1 MNMKHVKMEADPE
14 KVAGAPEAPVEEHSQ
29 DEGTSDFSDLFTDN
43 EDAHFDMDVPE
54 DSGPPET
61 SAEPE
66 RSEPAPSEALPDAG
80 PPPPAPAAPA
90 AEPETPPPAP
100 TAAQPEPPAAQPYT
114 PPQEEPVDM
123 AALRSQAQQQLEQR
137 YSLSKED
144 AEALISEPET
154 VLPRLMSNI
163 YLDVYDNIMR
173 SMQVFLPQ
181 MVQQVNMSTSSQQR
195 DESDFYSAWPRLA
208 DRKNEV
214 SQIGQMYRRMNPTAT
229 KEQFIRDVGLHASI
243 ALQLP
248 VESPLVQTPQT
259 APSAT
264 PETPPYVPPR
274 GGPSIP
280 PPRRAPG
287 QVNQFEELD
296 REWNE
301 TEREEYG
308 G

>member
-1 MNMKHVKMEADPE
+1 
-14 KVAGAPEAPVEEHSQ
+14 
-29 DEGTSDFSDLFTDN
+29 
-43 EDAHFDMDVPE
+43 
-54 DSGPPET
+54 
-61 SAEPE
+61 
-66 RSEPAPSEALPDAG
+66 
-80 PPPPAPAAPA
+80 
-90 AEPETPPPAP
+90 
-100 TAAQPEPPAAQPYT
+100 
-114 PPQEEPVDM
+114 M